1 MSEGLVCPRVQCCTV
16 SLLLI
21 ITEEI
26 ITLTLIAHLSSP
38 LKGLVVVLRADKS
51 ILFSALNKLMKTLDL
66 VLLRLISVTKTRN
79 IPPTPSNNHQQ
90 DPDSDSFFF
99 LSAELANSLEPSNG
113 RGPFVREL
121 IKHSSQK
128 NTKYRDSIDDDS
140 KLTICPF
147 TVRLVHSMPKDTL
160 FE

>member
-1 MSEGLVCPRVQCCTV
+1 MFSKFFEWQGLIWLHHFV
-16 SLLLI
+16 SYEYFRIMIWHGLNFEHFKNLEDLENLENLENLVFW
-21 ITEEI
+21 TFWE
-26 ITLTLIAHLSSP
+26 LTCSFRSILSSD
-38 LKGLVVVLRADKS
+38 LGL
-51 ILFSALNKLMKTLDL
+51 N
-66 VLLRLISVTKTRN
+66 
-79 IPPTPSNNHQQ
+79 
-90 DPDSDSFFF
+90 SFESCF

-128 NTKYRDSIDDDS
+128 NTKYRDCIDDDS

>member
-1 MSEGLVCPRVQCCTV
+1 MSEGLVCPRVQCCTI

-51 ILFSALNKLMKTLDL
+51 ILFSALNKLMKTLDI

-90 DPDSDSFFF
+90 DPDSDSFVQSQSIESWCLPGHLRMSADSDCVKWFSWQQFF
-99 LSAELANSLEPSNG
+99 CVNNYFLFFFWCSHQEQLA
-113 RGPFVREL
+113 
-121 IKHSSQK
+121 
-128 NTKYRDSIDDDS
+128 
-140 KLTICPF
+140 
-147 TVRLVHSMPKDTL
+147 
-160 FE
+160 

>member
-1 MSEGLVCPRVQCCTV
+1 MSEGLVCPQVQCCKV

-38 LKGLVVVLRADKS
+38 LKGLVVVLSADKS

-79 IPPTPSNNHQQ
+79 IPQTPSNNHQQ
-90 DPDSDSFFF
+90 DPDSDSF
-99 LSAELANSLEPSNG
+99 
-113 RGPFVREL
+113 VQ
-121 IKHSSQK
+121 SQ
-128 NTKYRDSIDDDS
+128 SIES
-140 KLTICPF
+140 
-147 TVRLVHSMPKDTL
+147 
-160 FE
+160 